1 MQAFDLFLYA
11 LAIITVLL
19 LRAEPTPAPVATEP
33 ADIDVDLPTLS
44 ELLTE
49 AAEMTAKPA
58 PTVAAAITAPAA
70 VAVVKVATAPD
81 YSTLKTPQLRKLC
94 SQRGI
99 TWRNALGQ
107 NKHLPKAA
115 MVEALLA
122 S

>member
-11 LAIITVLL
+11 LAILTVLL

-58 PTVAAAITAPAA
+58 PTVAAAITTPAA
-70 VAVVKVATAPD
+70 VAVVKVASTD

-94 SQRGI
+94 SQRSI
-99 TWRNALGQ
+99 VWRNALGQ